1 MTQIYIIV
9 GVIAIISALVC
20 YIFVRQTIGERK
32 LERERLQRAL
42 NKRAKELLQAISV
55 FPENF
60 LPKELVV
67 FLYRSIIDAYEQLTK
82 LDSSNKGY
90 VESLQTYTVQL
101 EAAIRKPDNQ
111 AAEDL
116 QGAAQINELKQY
128 LNLIN
133 GFLQKSVQRGSITQK
148 QHAHYR
154 LLLKELV
161 ITLTV
166 NGHNISAR
174 QAIEMGKSRLA
185 LHHYDLAKKLLTK
198 ESPSGFTEK
207 VHKID
212 TAMAPLLAQCE
223 AEDDAVAE
231 QGRNPHSADSA
242 QEAEEQDE
250 WNAFE
255 EDSGW
260 KKKNI
265 YD

>member
-1 MTQIYIIV
+1 
-9 GVIAIISALVC
+9 
-20 YIFVRQTIGERK
+20 
-32 LERERLQRAL
+32 
-42 NKRAKELLQAISV
+42 
-55 FPENF
+55 
-60 LPKELVV
+60 
-67 FLYRSIIDAYEQLTK
+67 
-82 LDSSNKGY
+82 
-90 VESLQTYTVQL
+90 
-101 EAAIRKPDNQ
+101 
-111 AAEDL
+111 
-116 QGAAQINELKQY
+116 
-128 LNLIN
+128 
-133 GFLQKSVQRGSITQK
+133 
-148 QHAHYR
+148 
-154 LLLKELV
+154 
-161 ITLTV
+161 
-166 NGHNISAR
+166 
-174 QAIEMGKSRLA
+174 MGKSRLA